1 MPAVDLLEVV
11 RESLYGILA
20 SVIVYTPRILGAL
33 LILIVGVIVA
43 RSLEFA
49 ISKIIEAL
57 RIDVALRKVGMDR
70 YIERA
75 GFALNS
81 GDFFGKIFYWLVMLV
96 VVLGISKT
104 LGLNDIANFIE
115 GALGWIFSDLLV
127 AVVILVVSAFFG
139 QFLRKL
145 VSASVMGAKLH
156 SANFLGTLT
165 FWIVMTFG
173 FITAVKHLGIDTSLV
188 DETLKSLLLAIPISV
203 GLAFGLAFGLG
214 GKNQAEKLLEK
225 MEEKAESNR

>member
-1 MPAVDLLEVV
+1 MPVADLLEVV
-11 RESLYGILA
+11 RGSLYDILA
-20 SVIVYTPRILGAL
+20 SIIIYTPRVLGAL

-49 ISKIIEAL
+49 ISKIIEGL
-57 RIDVALRKVGMDR
+57 RIDVALRKVGVDR

-81 GDFFGKIFYWLVMLV
+81 GDFFGKLFYWLVMLV
-96 VVLGISKT
+96 VVLGMSKT
-104 LGLNDIANFIE
+104 LGLSDIANFIQ

-127 AVVILVVSAFFG
+127 AIVILVVSAFFA
-139 QFLRKL
+139 QFLRRL
-145 VSASVMGAKLH
+145 VNASVMGAKIH
-156 SANFLGTLT
+156 SAKFLGTIT
-165 FWIVMTFG
+165 FWVVMIFG

-188 DETLKSLLLAIPISV
+188 DETLKSLLLAVPIAI

-225 MEEKAESNR
+225 LEEKVEINR